1 MKLFNKTFLMIVTA
15 LGILI
20 ISLGM
25 HHESD
30 KRVYTFNA
38 DGSLVRPE
46 GYREWVFVRDATYS

>member
-30 KRVYTFNA
+30 KRVYNV
-38 DGSLVRPE
+38 D
-46 GYREWVFVRDATYS
+46 